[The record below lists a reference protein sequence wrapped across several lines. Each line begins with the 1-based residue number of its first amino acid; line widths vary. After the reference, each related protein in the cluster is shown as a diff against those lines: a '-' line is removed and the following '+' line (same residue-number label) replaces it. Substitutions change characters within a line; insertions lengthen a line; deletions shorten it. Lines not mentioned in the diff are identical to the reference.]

1 MNENNNYNYY
11 NEDMEINLVDLM
23 FYLLRQ
29 WKTLLLA
36 IVIGA
41 ILGVGIYTIKKPDPV
56 PEVDE
61 LTEEELAPAE
71 ERYEVTPDEVANME
85 LAYQYRRLYKNQ
97 LEYNQKSIIMQLDPN
112 AIYTGEL
119 KYYISAGYDT
129 GLISILYQNVLS
141 DKNLLAD
148 LKEAADLD
156 CEEPYMKELVSC
168 SINQDGESTININNM
183 LEALSESANNVNRS
197 AVITYTVISTS
208 ETSCDQML
216 EVIRERVNALSQ
228 ECAETYDHY
237 SSQEVNDAVRLV
249 TNNDYLNKQK
259 ANIDQLNTYLSNVQR
274 LENAFS
280 EDAKAY
286 YNEVYLA
293 REIEEDDEEI
303 IPLDTDLETFSENPV
318 KWVII
323 GIFLLC
329 VCWGGFYL
337 LRYLFDRHVKS
348 AEELQKRYSLHILGR
363 LETGDK
369 LEKGINRW
377 LSDLQRKSKGSPDTL
392 DYITAAI
399 QALDAK
405 KLLLCIEQG
414 CGQLT
419 KVSEAVQSACND
431 VQVGNMV
438 HLDKMALEV
447 AKGMDGVI
455 LTAVV
460 GHTDQKEIR
469 RELDVCRLQGIPVFG
484 VIVVE

>member
-1 MNENNNYNYY
+1 M
-11 NEDMEINLVDLM
+11 
-23 FYLLRQ
+23 
-29 WKTLLLA
+29 
-36 IVIGA
+36 
-41 ILGVGIYTIKKPDPV
+41 
-56 PEVDE
+56 
-61 LTEEELAPAE
+61 
-71 ERYEVTPDEVANME
+71 
-85 LAYQYRRLYKNQ
+85 
-97 LEYNQKSIIMQLDPN
+97 
-112 AIYTGEL
+112 
-119 KYYISAGYDT
+119 
-129 GLISILYQNVLS
+129 
-141 DKNLLAD
+141 
-148 LKEAADLD
+148 
-156 CEEPYMKELVSC
+156 
-168 SINQDGESTININNM
+168 
-183 LEALSESANNVNRS
+183 
-197 AVITYTVISTS
+197 
-208 ETSCDQML
+208 
-216 EVIRERVNALSQ
+216 SQ

-348 AEELQKRYSLHILGR
+348 AEELQKRYSLHILRR

-377 LSDLQRKSKGSPDTL
+377 LSDLQKKSKGSPDTL

-399 QALDAK
+399 QVLDAK

-484 VIVVE
+484 GIVVE